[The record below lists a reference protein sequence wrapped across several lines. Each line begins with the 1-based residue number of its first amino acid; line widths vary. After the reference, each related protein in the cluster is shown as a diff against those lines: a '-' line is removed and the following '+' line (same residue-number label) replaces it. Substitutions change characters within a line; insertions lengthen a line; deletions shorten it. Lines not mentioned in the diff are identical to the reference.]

1 MPARASHPTSLS
13 SSLQM
18 PPNQNQITAL
28 EAYAHFETTYIL
40 VSAAANASEKN
51 PS

>member
-1 MPARASHPTSLS
+1 
-13 SSLQM
+13 M
-18 PPNQNQITAL
+18 PPYQNQITAL
-28 EAYAHFETTYIL
+28 EAYTHFETTYIL